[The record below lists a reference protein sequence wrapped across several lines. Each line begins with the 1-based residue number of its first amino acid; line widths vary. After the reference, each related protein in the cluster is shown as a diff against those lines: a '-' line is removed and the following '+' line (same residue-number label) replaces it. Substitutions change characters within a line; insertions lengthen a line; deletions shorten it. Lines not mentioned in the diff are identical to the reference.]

1 MTNFNKNKDK
11 RDEDEAFNY
20 FVGLMTEKMK
30 AKKLPKEKIELISK
44 NMWNKMKK
52 EEKEKIVE
60 RYEKKKKELKNNVL
74 KMQVLKYLNAIIT
87 LKEIA

>member
-1 MTNFNKNKDK
+1 
-11 RDEDEAFNY
+11 
-20 FVGLMTEKMK
+20 MK

-60 RYEKKKKELKNNVL
+60 RYEKKKKELKNKKKN
-74 KMQVLKYLNAIIT
+74 
-87 LKEIA
+87 